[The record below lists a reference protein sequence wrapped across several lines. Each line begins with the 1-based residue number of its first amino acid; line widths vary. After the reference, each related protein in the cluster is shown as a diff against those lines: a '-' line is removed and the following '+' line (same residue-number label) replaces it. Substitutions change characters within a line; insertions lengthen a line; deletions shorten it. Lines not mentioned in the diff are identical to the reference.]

1 MCWGNDSSCW
11 GNVAILLG
19 KRRKLYGK
27 WSILLGKW
35 HKICWGGAQNTD
47 WNNPSHPCEEVMYG
61 YVDILGDRG
70 QWTKFKDMC
79 FAGAWLAF
87 LTSIG
92 EMCAKSRCEA
102 PVMPSGRRRLHP
114 DYTFIQPEWQMYHW
128 CPACCRCAFSPILG
142 HITIVRPH
150 GEEIQGVDLFL
161 LQILK
166 RISFDWYSKARQFN
180 LGKL

>member
-1 MCWGNDSSCW
+1 MYTYFGQIVGIFCFDNF
-11 GNVAILLG
+11 LLLSEYP
-19 KRRKLYGK
+19 KAQ
-27 WSILLGKW
+27 LGQDPPFK
-35 HKICWGGAQNTD
+35 GA
-47 WNNPSHPCEEVMYG
+47 
-61 YVDILGDRG
+61 RG
-70 QWTKFKDMC
+70 HWTKLKDMC

-142 HITIVRPH
+142 HITIVRPN
-150 GEEIQGVDLFL
+150 GEKIQGVDLFL
-161 LQILK
+161 PALQILK
-166 RISFDWYSKARQFN
+166 RISFDWSSKARQFN